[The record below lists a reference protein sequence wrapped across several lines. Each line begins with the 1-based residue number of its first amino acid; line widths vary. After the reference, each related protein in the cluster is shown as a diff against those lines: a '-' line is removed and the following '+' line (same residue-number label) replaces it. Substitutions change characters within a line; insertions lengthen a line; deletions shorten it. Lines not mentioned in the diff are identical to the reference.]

1 MLPEFSIYF
10 NFTLKS
16 QENLI
21 PTYNHGE
28 LKHRKTSKQ
37 TLRPLLLPTAQSFW
51 APCQT
56 ASAATTLNLLPR
68 AWQACKA
75 VLTPWESC
83 SFLNSTEGVCAAML
97 LVFVLKDEGT
107 ARASF
112 SMQSEPSRYYH
123 CQRADKLK
131 PTVLNTTNLKH
142 AIIHLLS
149 VSLLSVHTILSFR
162 FQIWAFQYA
171 VYGRMVKVKLSWVL
185 TTSNLKSRRTTE
197 QETAGNLNFF
207 CCFFN
212 YLFIVTKNK
221 VTKYLQ
227 ILFIYCLFTSAF
239 ESKLDLYLKK
249 V

>member
-1 MLPEFSIYF
+1 MPFKLPEFSIYF

-37 TLRPLLLPTAQSFW
+37 TWRPLLLPTAQSFW

-56 ASAATTLNLLPR
+56 ASAATTPNLPR

-83 SFLNSTEGVCAAML
+83 SFLNSTEGVCVVML
-97 LVFVLKDEGT
+97 LVLVLKDEGT

-112 SMQSEPSRYYH
+112 SKQAEPSRHYH
-123 CQRADKLK
+123 CQRTDKLK

-142 AIIHLLS
+142 TTRHLLS
-149 VSLLSVHTILSFR
+149 VPVLSVCTILSFR
-162 FQIWAFQYA
+162 FQIWPFQYA
-171 VYGRMVKVKLSWVL
+171 VYGCIESKAFL
-185 TTSNLKSRRTTE
+185 NLKYLKAKVSANNR
-197 QETAGNLNFF
+197 AGNCRQFKWPHRKSPSVHASGPN
-207 CCFFN
+207 
-212 YLFIVTKNK
+212 V
-221 VTKYLQ
+221 V
-227 ILFIYCLFTSAF
+227 CLMCNS
-239 ESKLDLYLKK
+239 
-249 V
+249 